1 MDGPLSPAA
10 TLRHSSRLAGD
21 RATGA
26 VTPSRRPRTG
36 ERKGERRP
44 SRGAWAPRSL
54 PETVTLLRGG
64 LLVVVQLGPIVVHLA
79 TVLAAVAI
87 VRTEVAPIGPELA
100 AVTVDVVLIVADVL
114 PGAPQIGPVLLH
126 RGHVARRPILLEL
139 LLVLAH
145 GLVIAVTVLPVGAE
159 ILPVLADIAL
169 VTPEL
174 TAVLLH
180 LRVGRQG
187 RLPVH
192 ARRPGGHCER
202 SEHCHCLPS
211 AHVFLRD
218 WDAVHLVRRG
228 AADGRLPG

>member
-1 MDGPLSPAA
+1 MVSFFRRRHHVAQVATRRRSCDRRRDAVKTAAHGREKRRKAPEPWGPDASWPTGNREATAWRSSCRGAAWPDRGSPRDGP
-10 TLRHSSRLAGD
+10 
-21 RATGA
+21 
-26 VTPSRRPRTG
+26 
-36 ERKGERRP
+36 
-44 SRGAWAPRSL
+44 
-54 PETVTLLRGG
+54 RGG
-64 LLVVVQLGPIVVHLA
+64 RDCPRGG
-79 TVLAAVAI
+79 
-87 VRTEVAPIGPELA
+87 R
-100 AVTVDVVLIVADVL
+100 ADR
-114 PGAPQIGPVLLH
+114 PGARG
-126 RGHVARRPILLEL
+126 GHVARRPILLEL

-159 ILPVLADIAL
+159 ILPVLSDIPIVLPHVLAVLAQVAL

-187 RLPVH
+187 RRLPVH

-202 SEHCHCLPS
+202 SEHCHYLPS

-228 AADGRLPG
+228 AADGRLPGGRASDEPQECAS